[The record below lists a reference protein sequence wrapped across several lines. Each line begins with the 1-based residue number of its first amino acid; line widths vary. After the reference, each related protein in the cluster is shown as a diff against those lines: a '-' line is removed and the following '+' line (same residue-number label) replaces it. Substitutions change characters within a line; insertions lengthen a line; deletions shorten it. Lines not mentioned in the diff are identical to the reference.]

1 MLIPRFSIRWI
12 LLLTAVL
19 GILSVVVRQAFLAKG
34 WAIACSA
41 LMGFV
46 VLVFLMYGGMFM
58 LAYWL
63 AKATRMLNPP
73 EKTSNPF
80 IVEGQYP
87 PQQIPKTTFGGE
99 QQ

>member
-1 MLIPRFSIRWI
+1 MLLPRFSIRWI
-12 LLLTAVL
+12 LTLTAVSGVL
-19 GILSVVVRQAFLAKG
+19 FVIVRQALLAKT

-41 LMGFV
+41 IMAFV
-46 VLVFLMYGGMFM
+46 IAIFLMYGGMFL

-63 AKATRMLNPP
+63 AKATRMLNPEAKP
-73 EKTSNPF
+73 SNPF

-99 QQ
+99 QE